1 MKRISFLCVCVAALL
16 VGLSPTE
23 VNGDLIPPVSDESPS
38 PDTVTRTEWDIFL
51 QALVMVE
58 SEGNPNAVGKTN
70 DVGILQIT
78 PIYVKEVNRI
88 LKEERYTLA
97 DRTNP
102 DKSVEMF
109 SVMQDYW
116 NPDHDIELAIHLH
129 NPGAGDWYR
138 KRILS
143 RMETIKEEE
152 SCQQES

>member
-1 MKRISFLCVCVAALL
+1 MKRISFLCVIVAALM
-16 VGLSPTE
+16 VGLEPIGA
-23 VNGDLIPPVSDESPS
+23 VGDQIPPVSDESPS
-38 PDTVTRTEWDIFL
+38 PDTLYRTEWDIFL

-78 PIYVKEVNRI
+78 PIYVREVNRI
-88 LKEERYTLA
+88 LKEERYNLE
-97 DRTNP
+97 DRRDP

-109 SVMQDYW
+109 TVMQDYW
-116 NPDHDIELAIHLH
+116 NPEHDIELAIHLH
-129 NPGAGDWYR
+129 NPRAGDWYR